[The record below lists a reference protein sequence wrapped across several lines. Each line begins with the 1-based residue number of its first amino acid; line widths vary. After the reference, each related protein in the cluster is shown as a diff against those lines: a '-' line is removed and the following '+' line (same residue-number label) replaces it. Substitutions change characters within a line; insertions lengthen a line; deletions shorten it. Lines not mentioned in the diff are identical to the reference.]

1 MKTVVMDTSNT
12 YLVIGLYQDGKALQ
26 KYQEAGNR
34 RQSEDALVRLEEI
47 LKKQQWEL
55 LDVDELVITIGPGSY
70 TGLRVALTIAKT
82 LAAISKV
89 KIKAVSSLHSYAG
102 NHKAISVIDA
112 RSKKIF
118 VGVYND
124 NHAVIDDQI
133 MLIEDFPALKK
144 QYPDYEVVGDCQLV
158 ECPKHEVDLCQ
169 NIYQASL
176 SVDYC
181 QDVDNLVPQ
190 YLKDVEAKKIC

>member
-1 MKTVVMDTSNT
+1 MKTVIMDTSNA
-12 YLVIGLYQDGKALQ
+12 YLVIALYEDGRCID
-26 KYQEAGNR
+26 KYQEDGNKK
-34 RQSEDALVRLEEI
+34 QSEYAITYLNQM
-47 LKKQQWEL
+47 LKKNSYDI
-55 LDVDELVITIGPGSY
+55 LDFDEMIITIGPGSY
-70 TGLRVALTIAKT
+70 TGVRVALTIAKT

-89 KIKAVSSLHSYAG
+89 KIKAVSSLHSYVG
-102 NHKAISVIDA
+102 SQKAISVIDA

-118 VGVYND
+118 VGIYD
-124 NHAVIDDQI
+124 NNQAIKEDQI
-133 MLIEDFPALKK
+133 MLIDDFPALKK

-158 ECPKHEVDLCQ
+158 NCPEHEVDLCQ

>member
-1 MKTVVMDTSNT
+1 MKTVVMDTSNK
-12 YLVIGLYQDGKALQ
+12 YLAIGIYQDGKALQ

-34 RQSEDALVRLEEI
+34 RQSEDALVRLAEI
-47 LKKQQWEL
+47 LKTHHWQL
-55 LDVDELVITIGPGSY
+55 LDIDELVITIGPGSY
-70 TGLRVALTIAKT
+70 TGQRVALTIAKT

-102 NHKAISVIDA
+102 SQKAISVIDA

-118 VGVYND
+118 VGIYD
-124 NHAVIDDQI
+124 NNRVIKDDQI
-133 MLIEDFPALKK
+133 MLIDDFPALKK
-144 QYPDYEVVGDCQLV
+144 LYPDYEVVGDCQLV
-158 ECPKHEVDLCQ
+158 NSPEHEVDLCQ

-176 SVDYC
+176 SVDYY
-181 QDVDNLVPQ
+181 QDVDNLVPR